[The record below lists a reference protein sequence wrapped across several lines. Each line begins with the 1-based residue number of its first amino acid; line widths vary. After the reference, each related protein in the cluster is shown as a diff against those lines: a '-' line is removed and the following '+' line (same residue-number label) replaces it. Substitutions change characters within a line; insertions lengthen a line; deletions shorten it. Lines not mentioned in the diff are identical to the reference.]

1 MPLTIPITRVI
12 GSPRND
18 SRNARMSGIPPATA
32 ASNNKSTPAASDCAH
47 SSWPTLASNSLFA
60 VTTGLPLAIAVA
72 ISSRAGSMP
81 PITSTMRSIDGSATT
96 ACASRVST
104 PSGRATSRSR
114 LMLRTATL
122 ATCRRTPV
130 RASMMSAWRS
140 TSCTKAAPT
149 LPQPRTPIRTID

>member
-1 MPLTIPITRVI
+1 MKLVVPLTIPMTRVM

-32 ASNNKSTPAASDCAH
+32 ASNNRSTPAASDWAH
-47 SSWPTLASNSLFA
+47 SSCPTLASSSLFA
-60 VTTGLPLAIAVA
+60 VTTGLPFAIAVE

-81 PITSTMRSIDGSATT
+81 PITSTIRSIDGSVTT

-104 PSGRATSRSR
+104 PSGSEISRSR
-114 LMLRTATL
+114 LTLRTATL
-122 ATCRRTPV
+122 ATCKRTPV

-140 TSCTKAAPT
+140 TS
-149 LPQPRTPIRTID
+149 